1 MNHADARK
9 KTIAK
14 PTNRI
19 SIRSSSSQ
27 MDAIKIHVKKV
38 SKIPRTR
45 WAGTKRRT
53 AVRYGFDA
61 CHEYLSAFGAPD
73 ANLVSFD
80 VGGVP
85 LKKEARR
92 RPSSGVLPRSIAVF
106 E

>member
-19 SIRSSSSQ
+19 SICPSSQ
-27 MDAIKIHVKKV
+27 MAERYQTSRKNGVKNN
-38 SKIPRTR
+38 PLP
-45 WAGTKRRT
+45 GTKRRT

-61 CHEYLSAFGAPD
+61 CPEYLSAFGALD
-73 ANLVSFD
+73 RKSCFI
-80 VGGVP
+80 GCRRGP
-85 LKKEARR
+85 LTNEARR